1 MSNIGSS
8 YIALQ
13 SMGTMVV
20 GVVITIVGI
29 TGAYLAKETKNK
41 LIWGC
46 VGAAGVAIYWGS
58 SKIKSH
64 AQENPESVGKY
75 GLILLSLFVLGRV
88 VTIFRPLNSSSSN
101 VAQEEATS
109 QDNSDDTN
117 SEPVVEVPDLGP
129 IPLPDASKHEIL
141 PINPSENIPR
151 NSIMSQG
158 NLMLIP

>member
-20 GVVITIVGI
+20 GVVITIIGI

-46 VGAAGVAIYWGS
+46 IGAAGVAMYWGS

-64 AQENPESVGKY
+64 AQENPESAGKY

-88 VTIFRPLNSSSSN
+88 VRIFRPSNSSSGD
-101 VAQEEATS
+101 VAEEEVAS
-109 QDNSDDTN
+109 QDNSEEPN
-117 SEPVVEVPDLGP
+117 SEPAVEVPDQGP
-129 IPLPDASKHEIL
+129 VPLPDASKNVIL
-141 PINPSENIPR
+141 PINAPS
-151 NSIMSQG
+151 SVADQFGSG